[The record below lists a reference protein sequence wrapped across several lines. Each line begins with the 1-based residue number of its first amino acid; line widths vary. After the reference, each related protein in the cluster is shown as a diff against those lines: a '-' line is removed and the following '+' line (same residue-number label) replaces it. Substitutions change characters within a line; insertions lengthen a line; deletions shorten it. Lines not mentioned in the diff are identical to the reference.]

1 MNFRQIRFFI
11 FLKEV
16 FVMSWTAFGGPQ
28 AHLALFLKV
37 FVEKRAYLS
46 EEALLEINALCQILP
61 GPTSTQTITGIAFR
75 LGGASLAYLTLLVWI
90 MPSVSIMT
98 LAALFIAY
106 LQEQQISFEFAR
118 FTHAIA
124 VGFIF
129 SAALQISRKTIQTKT
144 AFALMSVSAVVAYF
158 YHTQWFLPILIILGG
173 VITAIGKFQRYP
185 KVQDKNVKIRWRNF
199 TYFVLIFVLIGFLSE
214 LMRPY
219 WYGLPFRLAENFYRT
234 GSIIFGGGQVLVPL
248 MLTEFV
254 YIKKLISREEFDLG
268 YNFNQ
273 MLPGPTF
280 AFSAFIG
287 AMAMQDF
294 GFFGQVLGG
303 VLASIAIFLPGTLLI
318 FFVIQF
324 WDELKKY
331 RPIRASLEGINA
343 VSVGLVITAV
353 VLMGETIFTQKTE
366 MILWDILVVIIT
378 FVVLQFTR
386 LPAPLLVLAGL
397 GLGYVLSL

>member
-1 MNFRQIRFFI
+1 MNFRKIRFFI

-16 FVMSWTAFGGPQ
+16 FLMSWTAFGGPQ

-46 EEALLEINALCQILP
+46 EESLLEINALCQILP

-75 LGGASLAYLTLLVWI
+75 LGGAGLAYLTLLVWI

-98 LAALFIAY
+98 LAALLIAY
-106 LQEQQISFEFAR
+106 LQEQEISFEFAR

-124 VGFIF
+124 VGFIL
-129 SAALQISRKTIQTKT
+129 SAALQIGKKIIQTKT
-144 AFALMSVSAVVAYF
+144 AMALMCISAIGAYF
-158 YHTQWFLPILIILGG
+158 YHPQWFLPILIIVGG
-173 VITAIGKFQRYP
+173 LITATGKFQRYP
-185 KVQDKNVKIRWRNF
+185 KVKDKKVKIRWRNF
-199 TYFVLIFVLIGFLSE
+199 TYFILFFLVFSFLSE
-214 LMRPY
+214 FLRSY
-219 WYGLPFRLAENFYRT
+219 SFGLPFRLAENFYRT

-254 YIKKLISREEFDLG
+254 HIKKLISREEFDLG

-287 AMAMQDF
+287 ALAMRDF
-294 GFFGQVLGG
+294 GLGG
-303 VLASIAIFLPGTLLI
+303 QILGGIIASIAIFLPGTLLI

-331 RPIRASLEGINA
+331 RPVRASLEGINA

-353 VLMGETIFTQKTE
+353 MLMGETVFMQNTE
-366 MILWDILVVIIT
+366 MILWDILVVAIT
-378 FVVLQFTR
+378 FILLQFTR
-386 LPAPLLVLAGL
+386 IPAPLLVLAGL
-397 GLGYVLSL
+397 GLGLLLSI

>member
-1 MNFRQIRFFI
+1 MNFRKIRFFI

-28 AHLALFLKV
+28 AHLALFMKV

-90 MPSVSIMT
+90 IPSVSIMT
-98 LAALFIAY
+98 LAAIFITY
-106 LQEQQISFEFAR
+106 LQEKEISFEFAR
-118 FTHAIA
+118 FTQAIA
-124 VGFIF
+124 VGFIL
-129 SAALQISRKTIQTKT
+129 SAAFQISRKIIQTKT
-144 AFALMSVSAVVAYF
+144 AFALMSISAVVAYF
-158 YHTQWFLPILIILGG
+158 YHPQWFLPILIIAGG
-173 VITAIGKFQRYP
+173 LITATGKFQKYP
-185 KVQDKNVKIRWRNF
+185 KVQDKNVKIRWRNL
-199 TYFVLIFVLIGFLSE
+199 TYFVLIFIVIGFLSE

-287 AMAMQDF
+287 AMAMQEF
-294 GFFGQVLGG
+294 GFLGQILGG
-303 VLASIAIFLPGTLLI
+303 VLASMAIFLPGTLLI

-353 VLMGETIFTQKTE
+353 VLMGETIFVQNTE
-366 MILWDILVVIIT
+366 MMLWDILVVMIT

-397 GLGYVLSL
+397 GLGYLLSL

>member
-1 MNFRQIRFFI
+1 MNFRKIRFFI

-37 FVEKRAYLS
+37 FVEKRGYLS
-46 EEALLEINALCQILP
+46 EDALLEINALCQILP

-75 LGGASLAYLTLLVWI
+75 LGGAGLAYLTLLVWI
-90 MPSVSIMT
+90 MPSVSIMILAT
-98 LAALFIAY
+98 LLITYF
-106 LQEQQISFEFAR
+106 QEQEISFEFAR

-124 VGFIF
+124 VGFIL
-129 SAALQISRKTIQTKT
+129 SAALQISKKIIQTKT
-144 AFALMSVSAVVAYF
+144 AFALMSFSAVVAYF
-158 YHTQWFLPILIILGG
+158 YHPQWFLPILIIFGG
-173 VITAIGKFQRYP
+173 FITAMGKFQRYP
-185 KVQDKNVKIRWRNF
+185 KIQDKNIKIRWRNL
-199 TYFVLIFVLIGFLSE
+199 TYFILIFAVLGFFSE
-214 LMRPY
+214 FMRSY
-219 WYGLPFRLAENFYRT
+219 SFGLPFRLAENFYRT

-294 GFFGQVLGG
+294 GLWGQVLGG
-303 VLASIAIFLPGTLLI
+303 IIASIAIFLPGTLLI

-331 RPIRASLEGINA
+331 RPVRASLEGINA
-343 VSVGLVITAV
+343 VSVGLIITAV
-353 VLMGETIFTQKTE
+353 VLMGETIFTQDTE
-366 MILWDILVVIIT
+366 MILWDILVVSIT
-378 FVVLQFTR
+378 FVILQFTR
-386 LPAPLLVLAGL
+386 IPAPILVLVGL
-397 GLGYVLSL
+397 GFGYLLSL